1 MYKEIVDMNMSNNI
15 QIKCS
20 GVTITIL
27 EKFNELWNELNVP
40 KWNNPKWRDDLEKYQ
55 HEISQKTTIQDQ
67 ISYHI
72 NNCSKISSLRNR
84 VFANYEWDILK
95 EHWITIQSQI
105 KIEDVKDADS
115 KYNAVTGNLF
125 KLFKEEWER
134 KKAEAKK
141 DNLEKREKQYPRP
154 YAEINRL
161 FAGFNL
167 DKLCPIVDDNSL
179 KDLIKGLVA
188 ANCIEISE
196 GEEILLKTGQDKGGW
211 LIRSFI
217 VNELF
222 NNNKTIPWGCLKK
235 LQDTRLNDLLKE
247 NRNIIFTG
255 APGTGKTYLARKI
268 AAEIIGCDI
277 KDLKGSGQYDFVQFH
292 PSYDYTDFVEGLR
305 PNPNNT
311 NSFVRQDGIFKVF
324 CANAAKAEEEDNKKT
339 EEDKRKFVF
348 IIDEINRGEISKIFG
363 ELFFSID
370 PGYRG
375 ESDKDGI
382 SNRIDTQYQR
392 LVPDGDIFKTG
403 FYVPKNVYV
412 IGTMNDI
419 DRSVESMDFAFRR
432 RFAFYEV
439 AADPDMLNSLLEE
452 DGDFKGYDSQTI
464 EVIKQHMRRLNDE
477 LVKEEYGLTTAYQ
490 IGGAYFLKFKNYY
503 NESSYKQQKADNA
516 FKSLWENNLRGTLF
530 EYFRGLPQK
539 EINDKME
546 KLKKAYDGK

>member
-1 MYKEIVDMNMSNNI
+1 MNCYNN
-15 QIKCS
+15 QFTCC
-20 GVTITIL
+20 GVTITINKEFGGL
-27 EKFNELWNELNVP
+27 KNTLNIDS
-40 KWNNPKWRDDLEKYQ
+40 KWNNPKWNADLNTYKEGIEKA
-55 HEISQKTTIQDQ
+55 SDK
-67 ISYHI
+67 ISYHQS
-72 NNCSKISSLRNR
+72 NCSKISSLRNR
-84 VFANYEWDILK
+84 VFANYEWNILK
-95 EHWITIQSQI
+95 EQWSTIQSNIQI
-105 KIEDVKDADS
+105 KKMDNATEAEEI
-115 KYNAVTGNLF
+115 YNGVTGNLF
-125 KLFKEEWER
+125 KIFLTAWEK
-134 KKAEAKK
+134 KKAETKI
-141 DNLEKREKQYPRP
+141 DNPEKREKSYPRP

-167 DKLCPIVDDNSL
+167 DRLCPIVDDNSL
-179 KDLIKGLVA
+179 KELIKVLIS
-188 ANCIEISE
+188 ANCIEVSA
-196 GEEILLKTGQDKGGW
+196 GEKILLKTEQEKGGW
-211 LIRSFI
+211 LIRSLI
-217 VNELF
+217 VNMLF
-222 NNNKTIPWGCLKK
+222 DNNKTIPWSCLKK

-268 AAEIIGCDI
+268 AAEIIGYDKKI
-277 KDLKGSGQYDFVQFH
+277 LKESGQYDFVQFH

-305 PNPNNT
+305 PSPNNT

-324 CANAAKAEEEDNKKT
+324 CANAAKAEIDDEGKPEE
-339 EEDKRKFVF
+339 EKRKYVFV
-348 IIDEINRGEISKIFG
+348 IDEINRGEISKIFG

-375 ESDKDGI
+375 I
-382 SNRIDTQYQR
+382 SNRVDTQYQR
-392 LVPDGDIFKTG
+392 LVPDGDTFKKG

-439 AADPDMLNSLLEE
+439 VADPDMLNSMVEKK
-452 DGDFKGYDSQTI
+452 GDFVGYDSQTI
-464 EVIKQHMRRLNDE
+464 EDIKQHMMRLNEE

-490 IGGAYFLKFKNYY
+490 IGGAYFLKYKNYY
-503 NESSYKQQKADNA
+503 NESSYVPQKAKNA

-539 EINDKME
+539 EIDDKME

>member
-1 MYKEIVDMNMSNNI
+1 MYREIVDMNMSNDI

-27 EKFNELWNELNVP
+27 EKFNDLRNELNVP

-141 DNLEKREKQYPRP
+141 DNPEKREKQYPRP

-179 KDLIKGLVA
+179 KELIKGLVA

-196 GEEILLKTGQDKGGW
+196 GEEKLLKTGQDKGGW
-211 LIRSFI
+211 LVRSFI

-268 AAEIIGCDI
+268 AAEIIGRDI
-277 KDLKGSGQYDFVQFH
+277 KDLKASGQYDFVQFH

-305 PNPNNT
+305 PRRN
-311 NSFVRQDGIFKVF
+311 I
-324 CANAAKAEEEDNKKT
+324 
-339 EEDKRKFVF
+339 
-348 IIDEINRGEISKIFG
+348 
-363 ELFFSID
+363 
-370 PGYRG
+370 
-375 ESDKDGI
+375 KDI
-382 SNRIDTQYQR
+382 
-392 LVPDGDIFKTG
+392 
-403 FYVPKNVYV
+403 
-412 IGTMNDI
+412 
-419 DRSVESMDFAFRR
+419 
-432 RFAFYEV
+432 
-439 AADPDMLNSLLEE
+439 
-452 DGDFKGYDSQTI
+452 
-464 EVIKQHMRRLNDE
+464 
-477 LVKEEYGLTTAYQ
+477 
-490 IGGAYFLKFKNYY
+490 
-503 NESSYKQQKADNA
+503 
-516 FKSLWENNLRGTLF
+516 W
-530 EYFRGLPQK
+530 
-539 EINDKME
+539 
-546 KLKKAYDGK
+546 

>member
-1 MYKEIVDMNMSNNI
+1 
-15 QIKCS
+15 
-20 GVTITIL
+20 
-27 EKFNELWNELNVP
+27 
-40 KWNNPKWRDDLEKYQ
+40 
-55 HEISQKTTIQDQ
+55 
-67 ISYHI
+67 
-72 NNCSKISSLRNR
+72 

-95 EHWITIQSQI
+95 EHWINIQSQI

-141 DNLEKREKQYPRP
+141 DNPEKREKQYPRP

-179 KDLIKGLVA
+179 KELIKGLVA

-196 GEEILLKTGQDKGGW
+196 GEEKLLKTGQDKGGW

-268 AAEIIGCDI
+268 AAEIIGRDI
-277 KDLKGSGQYDFVQFH
+277 KDLKASGQYDFVQFH

-339 EEDKRKFVF
+339 EENKRKFVF
-348 IIDEINRGEISKIFG
+348 IIDEINRGEMSKIFG
-363 ELFFSID
+363 ELFFSIES
-370 PGYRG
+370 GYRG
-375 ESDKDGI
+375 EKGRI
-382 SNRIDTQYQR
+382 STQYQN
-392 LVPDGDIFKTG
+392 LVPEGD
-403 FYVPKNVYV
+403 
-412 IGTMNDI
+412 
-419 DRSVESMDFAFRR
+419 
-432 RFAFYEV
+432 
-439 AADPDMLNSLLEE
+439 
-452 DGDFKGYDSQTI
+452 
-464 EVIKQHMRRLNDE
+464 
-477 LVKEEYGLTTAYQ
+477 
-490 IGGAYFLKFKNYY
+490 
-503 NESSYKQQKADNA
+503 A
-516 FKSLWENNLRGTLF
+516 FKKGFEQATGTWGK
-530 EYFRGLPQK
+530 ELP
-539 EINDKME
+539 EISQRTYDAVLEKFDKWANGTE
-546 KLKKAYDGK
+546 